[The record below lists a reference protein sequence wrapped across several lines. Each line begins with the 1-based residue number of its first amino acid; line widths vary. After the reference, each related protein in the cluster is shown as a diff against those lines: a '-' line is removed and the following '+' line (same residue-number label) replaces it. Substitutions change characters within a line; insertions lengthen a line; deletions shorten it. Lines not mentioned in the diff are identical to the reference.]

1 MAHYLEHM
9 LFKGT
14 QDLGTTDW
22 AREAP
27 LQARL
32 EQLFDEKRDAPPAR
46 RPAIDKEIA
55 ATLQQTY
62 AFAVPNELDQMLGEL
77 GGTGINAFTSYDET
91 VYHNTFPASQIDT
104 WLQIYAHRFEDPVFR
119 LFPTELEAVYEE
131 KNSAMDTTGYELF
144 RTFMRGAFP
153 GHPYGRNDILGEVE
167 HLKRP
172 SLRVMKEYFD
182 RWYVPGNMAAR
193 AVRRPRRR
201 AILPRIEA
209 RSARGSPAPTPAR
222 PPTPS
227 SRSPSTSACAPAP
240 RRSASAPSPSAPR
253 PSRTPTTPPCCS
265 PAAC

>member
-1 MAHYLEHM
+1 
-9 LFKGT
+9 
-14 QDLGTTDW
+14 
-22 AREAP
+22 
-27 LQARL
+27 
-32 EQLFDEKRDAPPAR
+32 
-46 RPAIDKEIA
+46 
-55 ATLQQTY
+55 LQQTY

-182 RWYVPGNMAAR
+182 RWYVPGNMALVLSGDLDVGADPPAHR
-193 AVRRPRRR
+193 GLVRRV
-201 AILPRIEA
+201 EA
-209 RSARGSPAPTPAR
+209 RPRPANPTAH
-222 PPTPS
+222 PS